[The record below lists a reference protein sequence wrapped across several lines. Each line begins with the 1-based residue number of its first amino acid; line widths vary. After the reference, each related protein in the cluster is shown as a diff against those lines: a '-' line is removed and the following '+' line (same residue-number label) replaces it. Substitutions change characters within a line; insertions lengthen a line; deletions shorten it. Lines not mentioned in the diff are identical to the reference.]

1 MVELSIK
8 TYKIECSY
16 IWYMI
21 NLREHLTEF
30 TYVTLPRKLW
40 TQYNCHVLKIDF
52 IIVSISFSNCEKL
65 KNPLRRQRILR
76 IAYSIGRQGGMS
88 LC

>member
-1 MVELSIK
+1 MVEFFFFLIKMVELSIK

-30 TYVTLPRKLW
+30 TYVT
-40 TQYNCHVLKIDF
+40 F
-52 IIVSISFSNCEKL
+52 IK
-65 KNPLRRQRILR
+65 KKKKKRI
-76 IAYSIGRQGGMS
+76 Y
-88 LC
+88 LCNTS